1 MELGPFP
8 YLYAARK
15 CQWSYTLTDAE
26 IKQLAKTMTRQQAR
40 DAVIRVGTVGD
51 LRKLLLVMIE
61 KQAWPVEVE
70 KL

>member
-1 MELGPFP
+1 M
-8 YLYAARK
+8 
-15 CQWSYTLTDAE
+15 TDAE

-61 KQAWPVEVE
+61 KQAWPVEVDAMRE
-70 KL
+70 PKR